1 MGFVVAADDRWH
13 DPEREAGVRQRRV
26 EGTPVVETRVRI
38 PNGDLVQRVWAVVAH
53 GGVTVVEFFNDSPLP
68 VAVAVDHPGILTG
81 AAPTGQV
88 PSGVDLPEG
97 TRVLPVGHHATV
109 RIGIAHDGRG
119 AGALASDLPA
129 MDEVVSG
136 WRSIA
141 DRAGRYELPAGMS
154 GTSAAEAIVA
164 ARCEWLLG
172 MVSDPR
178 IDPVSS
184 LVECDHLVRMG
195 ERPDDLVPIVADAV
209 SLIARSDHP
218 GRGIAFAAAGR
229 VLAAAD
235 EQRALRDLDR
245 VIRRNPGIDDM
256 PSGAAGVAAAMERR
270 LVMSAGDAVDVLPEG
285 IPQDWMLQGIEVFD
299 VPTGRVGTVSFAVR
313 WHGRRPAVI
322 WERSGPD
329 CLLRAPAID
338 PAWSSRDPR
347 GEHLWAFEADE
358 PAVP

>member
-1 MGFVVAADDRWH
+1 MVAADDRWH
-13 DPEREAGVRQRRV
+13 DPDREVGVRQRRV
-26 EGTPVVETRVRI
+26 EGTPVIETRVRI

-53 GGVTVVEFFNDSPLP
+53 GGMTVVEFFNDSPLP
-68 VAVAVDHPGILTG
+68 VAVAVDHPEFLTG
-81 AAPTGQV
+81 SAPTGHV
-88 PSGVDLPEG
+88 PSGVDLPAG

-119 AGALASDLPA
+119 AGELPSDLPS
-129 MDEVVSG
+129 MDDVVSG
-136 WRSIA
+136 WRSIT

-172 MVSDPR
+172 VVSDPN

-184 LVECDHLVRMG
+184 LVECDHLMRMG

-209 SLIARSDHP
+209 SLVARRDHP
-218 GRGIAFAAAGR
+218 GRVVAFDAAGR
-229 VLAAAD
+229 VLAAAG

-245 VIRRNPGIDDM
+245 MIRRNPGTGDM
-256 PSGAAGVAAAMERR
+256 PAGAAGIAAAIDRR
-270 LVMSAGDAVDVLPEG
+270 LVMSAGDALDVLPDG

-329 CLLRAPAID
+329 CVLRAPVLD
-338 PAWSSRDPR
+338 PEWSSRDER